1 MDKGTKGWIGAA
13 ETRAA
18 VDDGVATVWKVVG
31 TRAGVAD
38 RGSARDREG
47 TNRKGCPYRGEEV
60 RPSSWAQ
67 LIMGRPALTWTRT
80 CKEEEQLDS
89 IRLR

>member
-1 MDKGTKGWIGAA
+1 MDKGTEGWIGPA

-31 TRAGVAD
+31 TRAGVVD

-47 TNRKGCPYRGEEV
+47 TNRKGCPY
-60 RPSSWAQ
+60 SSWAQ

-80 CKEEEQLDS
+80 CKEAEQLDL
-89 IRLR
+89 IRHR